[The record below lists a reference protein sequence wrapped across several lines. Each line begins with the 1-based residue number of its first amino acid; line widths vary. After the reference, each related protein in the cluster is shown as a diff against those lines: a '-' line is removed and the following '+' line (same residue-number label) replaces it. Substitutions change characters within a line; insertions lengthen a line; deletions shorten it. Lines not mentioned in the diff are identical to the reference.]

1 MADGGAG
8 LAAAGEDGLRGEQ
21 LDQRDEE
28 HLTEC
33 LGERIPDTK
42 YLKDE
47 DLKWLFSEV
56 WGRWRV
62 LFEWYFLKHVAE

>member
-47 DLKWLFSEV
+47 GMKIVIF
-56 WGRWRV
+56 
-62 LFEWYFLKHVAE
+62 